1 MLGFSALVAG
11 SFSMGSRIANQID
24 PAALTM
30 ARLIIAVFACAVL
43 AQLFNGGFKRQHFQ
57 APWRWLGF
65 GVIYAVYF
73 VLMFEGLKTAD
84 PVATSAVFT
93 LQPILSGL
101 IGYIVLRQIMT
112 QRTAL
117 ALAIGAAGALW
128 VIFRADMAALMR
140 FDIGKGE
147 LLFFIGSVFHAGLP
161 VMMRLNARGEP
172 PLVGTTLM
180 LAGGGVVLLPWAIG
194 PFLAADW
201 AGFSGLGWVTLL
213 YLALIAS
220 AVTTL
225 LMAYGSQ
232 RLPGAKVLAY
242 TYLVPSWVICWEIAM
257 GGAVPSSLILIGV
270 ALTIAALLLLLK
282 PDAQ

>member
-1 MLGFSALVAG
+1 
-11 SFSMGSRIANQID
+11 MGSRIANEID

-30 ARLIIAVFACAVL
+30 ARFFIAVIACAAL
-43 AQLFNGGFKRQHFQ
+43 AQTVGGGFKRQHFQ
-57 APWRWLGF
+57 APWRWLAF
-65 GVIYAVYF
+65 GLIYAIYF
-73 VLMFEGLKTAD
+73 VMMFEGLKTAD

-93 LQPILSGL
+93 LQPILSGI
-101 IGYIVLRQIMT
+101 IGYIALRQIMT
-112 QRTAL
+112 RRMAA

-140 FDIGKGE
+140 FDVGKGE
-147 LLFFIGSVFHAGLP
+147 FLFFIGSVFHAALP
-161 VMMRLNARGEP
+161 VMVRLNMRGEP

-180 LAGGGVVLLPWAIG
+180 LAGGALVLMPWALG

-201 AGFSGLGWVTLL
+201 GGFSGLGWFTLL

-225 LMAYGSQ
+225 LMAFASQ
-232 RLPGAKVLAY
+232 RLPGAKVMAY

-257 GGAVPSSLILIGV
+257 GGAVPSAMILIGV
-270 ALTIAALLLLLK
+270 ALTIIALLLLLK
-282 PDAQ
+282 PEAHS